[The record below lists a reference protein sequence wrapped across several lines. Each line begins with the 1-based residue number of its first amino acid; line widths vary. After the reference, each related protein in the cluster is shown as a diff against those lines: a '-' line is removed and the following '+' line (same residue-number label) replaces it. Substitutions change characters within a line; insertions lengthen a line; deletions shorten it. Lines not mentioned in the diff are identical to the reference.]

1 MSTEATP
8 PKGPRR
14 WERRRS
20 APGAAVA
27 PVDVAPV
34 TSVVAPV
41 AQSAMTPGA
50 SLAPGKYDPWATVLE
65 RIEDAATLAG
75 LDPDVH
81 RLLQLPDRVLEVAVP
96 IRMDDGHVEVFL
108 GWRIHHNTARG
119 PAKGGIRF
127 HPNLHAAEVAA
138 LAADMTLKTAVVD
151 IPFGGGKGGVRCD
164 PRLLSVGELERLT
177 RRYTFEIAPLL
188 GPDRDIPAPDVNTD
202 ERVMAW
208 LLDTLDML
216 QGRSMPEVVTGK
228 PLSVGGMRLHT
239 GATASGVVRCVRAVF
254 AALDIP
260 VAGARAVVQ
269 GFGKVGGP
277 LAFLLSS
284 AGMRVVAVADVG
296 GAVHNPG
303 GLDVGLLSDHVSA
316 VGTVAGFAGGQ
327 EIRSSDLWAVEAD
340 LAVPAALEGAIDEV
354 GASRMTARVV
364 VEAAN
369 GPTTPGGD
377 RVLAERGITVV
388 PDILANAGG
397 VTASYFEWA
406 QSRQGYA
413 WDEELVATRL
423 ARTMDDAFADV
434 WARAQDLGVTM
445 RRAAGVVGVERLAA
459 AITAR
464 GLFP

>member
-1 MSTEATP
+1 MSARRARPGPEHTGRVVLGRRGTSRCPRCPATAPRRATTRGRRCSGASTTP
-8 PKGPRR
+8 P
-14 WERRRS
+14 
-20 APGAAVA
+20 
-27 PVDVAPV
+27 
-34 TSVVAPV
+34 
-41 AQSAMTPGA
+41 
-50 SLAPGKYDPWATVLE
+50 PWP
-65 RIEDAATLAG
+65 G

-81 RLLQLPDRVLEVAVP
+81 RLLQVPDRVLEVAVP

-127 HPNLHAAEVAA
+127 HPDLHAAEVAA

-164 PRLLSVGELERLT
+164 PRQLSVGELERLT

-216 QGRSMPEVVTGK
+216 QGRSLPEVVTGK
-228 PLSVGGMRLHT
+228 PLAVGGMRLHT

-254 AALDIP
+254 AALDMP

-284 AGMRVVAVADVG
+284 AGMRVVAVADIG

-303 GLDVGLLSDHVSA
+303 GLDLSLLSDHVVA
-316 VGTVAGFAGGQ
+316 VGIGGGFRRGRATSGPPSCGPSTPSWPCPPPSRAPSTSAAPGPCAPAWWWRRPTAPPPPTATGSWPSGGSPSSPTSWPTRAG
-327 EIRSSDLWAVEAD
+327 
-340 LAVPAALEGAIDEV
+340 
-354 GASRMTARVV
+354 
-364 VEAAN
+364 
-369 GPTTPGGD
+369 
-377 RVLAERGITVV
+377 
-388 PDILANAGG
+388 
-397 VTASYFEWA
+397 
-406 QSRQGYA
+406 
-413 WDEELVATRL
+413 
-423 ARTMDDAFADV
+423 
-434 WARAQDLGVTM
+434 
-445 RRAAGVVGVERLAA
+445 
-459 AITAR
+459 
-464 GLFP
+464 